1 MTAPHTHTPTIS
13 AYPSR
18 AEMGRQAGQHAAASL
33 RRALQEKASARLML
47 AAAPSQEATLKRL
60 AQEPG
65 IDWGRVVCFQMDD
78 YLQLASDA
86 PQGFGNW
93 LRRTFFDQLPE
104 TTFHSIDPANPGD
117 EEAARYGRILGETP
131 FDLVLLGLGVNGHLA
146 FNDPP
151 ADFSDPLPVRVVTLD
166 TVSRQQQVDEGH
178 FQRLQDVPRQAVT
191 VTIPRL
197 LNAREVIASV
207 PGGPKRKAVADSL
220 YQPIG
225 EDHPGTA
232 LRLHPEVTLYLDA
245 ESDPR

>member
-1 MTAPHTHTPTIS
+1 MTTPHTHTPTIS
-13 AYPSR
+13 AHSSR
-18 AEMGRQAGQHAAASL
+18 AEMGRKAGLHAASSL
-33 RRALQEKASARLML
+33 RQSLQENESVRLML
-47 AAAPSQEATLKRL
+47 AAAPSQQPTLTTL

-65 IDWGRVVCFQMDD
+65 IDWGRVVCFHMDD
-78 YLQLASDA
+78 YLQLAPEA
-86 PQGFGNW
+86 PQGFANW
-93 LRRTFFDQLPE
+93 LRRTFLSQLPD
-104 TTFHSIDPANPGD
+104 TTFHSIVPTSTGD
-117 EEAARYGRILGETP
+117 DEAARYGRILGETP

-151 ADFSDPLPVRVVTLD
+151 ADFYDPQPVRVVDLD
-166 TVSRQQQVDEGH
+166 VVSRQQQVDEGH

-207 PGGPKRKAVADSL
+207 PGWPKRKAVADTL

-225 EDHPGTA
+225 GEHPGTA
-232 LRLHPEVTLYLDA
+232 LRLHPNVTLYLDA